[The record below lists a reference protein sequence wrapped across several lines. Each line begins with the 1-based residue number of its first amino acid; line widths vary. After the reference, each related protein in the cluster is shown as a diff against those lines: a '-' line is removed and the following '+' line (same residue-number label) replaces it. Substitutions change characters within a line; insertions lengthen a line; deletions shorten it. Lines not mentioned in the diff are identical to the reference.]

1 MKHKIIDRLH
11 EEDGFISGEKLSE
24 EFGLSRTAIWKH
36 VKALREDGYEIESVT
51 RRGYRLISSPDIINY
66 DEVKGELTASLIGKK
81 LIHFQSVG
89 STNDKAKEL
98 AVKAEEGTVIVAEE
112 QTSGK
117 GRLGRSWSS
126 PGRKGIYASIILK
139 PDMEPFNAAK
149 LTLLG
154 AAAVALALEDC
165 GIESQIKWPNDI
177 IINGKKAAGILT
189 EMSSELGIVNY
200 IILGIGI
207 NVNQSVEELPPEL
220 VDRATSLMIAAGK
233 AIQRKHLLAQ
243 VLNRLDELYAQ
254 FKEKGDIDQALDI
267 CRERSA
273 VIGKDIIVV
282 QGRKQRPGHAVS
294 INHDGELMVRFDE
307 GLEQVISGEVSIRT
321 EYGYI

>member
-36 VKALREDGYEIESVT
+36 VNALREDGYEIESVT

-189 EMSSELGIVNY
+189 EMSCELGIVNY

-243 VLNRLDELYAQ
+243 VLNRLDELYVQ
-254 FKEKGDIDQALDI
+254 FKETGDIDQALDI

>member
-11 EEDGFISGEKLSE
+11 EEEGFISGEKLSE

-36 VKALREDGYEIESVT
+36 VNALREDGYEIESVT

-66 DEVKGELTASLIGKK
+66 DEIKGELTASVIGKK
-81 LIHFQSVG
+81 LIYFQSIG

-98 AVKAEEGTVIVAEE
+98 AAKAEEGTVIVAEE

-154 AAAVALALEDC
+154 AASVALALEDC

-177 IINGKKAAGILT
+177 IIGGKKVAGILT
-189 EMSSELGIVNY
+189 EMSCELGIVNY

-220 VDRATSLMIAAGK
+220 VDKATSLRIAEGK

-243 VLNRLDELYAQ
+243 VLNRLDELYVQ
-254 FKEKGDIDQALDI
+254 LKETGDIEQALDI

-273 VIGKDIIVV
+273 VIGKDIIVI
-282 QGRKQRPGHAVS
+282 QGRKQRLGHAVS

-321 EYGYI
+321 EYGYV

>member
-1 MKHKIIDRLH
+1 
-11 EEDGFISGEKLSE
+11 
-24 EFGLSRTAIWKH
+24 
-36 VKALREDGYEIESVT
+36 
-51 RRGYRLISSPDIINY
+51 
-66 DEVKGELTASLIGKK
+66 
-81 LIHFQSVG
+81 
-89 STNDKAKEL
+89 
-98 AVKAEEGTVIVAEE
+98 
-112 QTSGK
+112 
-117 GRLGRSWSS
+117 
-126 PGRKGIYASIILK
+126 
-139 PDMEPFNAAK
+139 
-149 LTLLG
+149 
-154 AAAVALALEDC
+154 
-165 GIESQIKWPNDI
+165 
-177 IINGKKAAGILT
+177 
-189 EMSSELGIVNY
+189 LGIVNY

-254 FKEKGDIDQALDI
+254 FKETGDIDQALDI

-321 EYGYI
+321 EYGYV

>member
-11 EEDGFISGEKLSE
+11 EEEGFISGEKLSD

-36 VKALREDGYEIESVT
+36 INSLREDGYEIESVT

-66 DEVKGELTASLIGKK
+66 DEVKGELLTSIIGKK
-81 LIHFQSVG
+81 LIHFQSIG

-98 AVKAEEGTVIVAEE
+98 AGDSEEGTVIVAEE
-112 QTSGK
+112 QTSGR

-126 PGRKGIYASIILK
+126 PGRKGIYASVILK
-139 PDMEPFNAAK
+139 PDMEPANAAK

-154 AAAVALALEDC
+154 AAAVALALADC
-165 GIESQIKWPNDI
+165 GIEALIKWPNDI
-177 IINGKKAAGILT
+177 IIDGKKAAGILT
-189 EMSSELGIVNY
+189 EMSSELGIVNH

-207 NVNQSVEELPPEL
+207 NVNQSVEEIPPEL
-220 VDRATSLMIAAGK
+220 IDKAISLKAASGK
-233 AIQRKHLLAQ
+233 PIQRKHLIAL
-243 VLNRLDELYAQ
+243 VLNRLDELYVQ
-254 FKEKGDIDQALDI
+254 FKETGDMDHALDI

-273 VIGKDIIVV
+273 VIGKDIIVI
-282 QGRKQRPGHAVS
+282 QGRKQRSGHAVS
-294 INHDGELMVRFDE
+294 INHDGELMVRFEE

-321 EYGYI
+321 ENGYV

>member
-11 EEDGFISGEKLSE
+11 EEEGFISGEKLSE

-36 VKALREDGYEIESVT
+36 VNALREDGYEIESVT

-66 DEVKGELTASLIGKK
+66 DEIKGELTASVIGKK
-81 LIHFQSVG
+81 LIYFQSIG

-98 AVKAEEGTVIVAEE
+98 AAKAEEGTVIVAEE

-126 PGRKGIYASIILK
+126 PGRIGIYASIILK

-154 AAAVALALEDC
+154 AASVALALEDC

-177 IINGKKAAGILT
+177 IIGGKKVAGILT
-189 EMSSELGIVNY
+189 EMSCELGIVNY

-220 VDRATSLMIAAGK
+220 VDKATSLRIAEGK
-233 AIQRKHLLAQ
+233 AIKRKYLLAQ
-243 VLNRLDELYAQ
+243 VLNRLDELYVQ
-254 FKEKGDIDQALDI
+254 LKETGDIEQALDI

>member
-11 EEDGFISGEKLSE
+11 EEEGFISGEKLSE

-36 VKALREDGYEIESVT
+36 VNALREDGYEIESVT

-66 DEVKGELTASLIGKK
+66 DEIKGELTASVIGKK
-81 LIHFQSVG
+81 LIYFQSIG

-98 AVKAEEGTVIVAEE
+98 AAKAEEGTVIVAEE

-154 AAAVALALEDC
+154 AASVALALEDC

-177 IINGKKAAGILT
+177 IIGGKKVAGILT
-189 EMSSELGIVNY
+189 EMSCELGIVNY

-220 VDRATSLMIAAGK
+220 VDKATSLRIAEGK
-233 AIQRKHLLAQ
+233 AIKRKHLLAQ
-243 VLNRLDELYAQ
+243 VLNRLDELYVQ
-254 FKEKGDIDQALDI
+254 LKETGDIEQALDI

-321 EYGYI
+321 EYGYV

>member
-11 EEDGFISGEKLSE
+11 EEEGFISGEKLSD

-36 VKALREDGYEIESVT
+36 INSLREDGYEIESVT

-66 DEVKGELTASLIGKK
+66 DEVKGELLTSIIGKK
-81 LIHFQSVG
+81 LIHFQSIG

-98 AVKAEEGTVIVAEE
+98 AGDSEEGTVIVAEE
-112 QTSGK
+112 QTSGR

-126 PGRKGIYASIILK
+126 PGRKGIYASVILK
-139 PDMEPFNAAK
+139 PDMEPANAAK

-154 AAAVALALEDC
+154 AAAVALALADC
-165 GIESQIKWPNDI
+165 GIEALIKWPNDI
-177 IINGKKAAGILT
+177 IIDGKKAAGILT
-189 EMSSELGIVNY
+189 EMSSELGIVNH

-207 NVNQSVEELPPEL
+207 NVNQSVEEIPPEL
-220 VDRATSLMIAAGK
+220 IDKATSLKAASGK
-233 AIQRKHLLAQ
+233 PIQRKHLIAL
-243 VLNRLDELYAQ
+243 VLNRLDELYVQ
-254 FKEKGDIDQALDI
+254 FKETGDMDHALDI

-273 VIGKDIIVV
+273 VIGKDIIVI
-282 QGRKQRPGHAVS
+282 QGRKQRSGHAVS
-294 INHDGELMVRFDE
+294 INHDGELMVRFEE

-321 EYGYI
+321 ENGYV

>member
-11 EEDGFISGEKLSE
+11 EEEGFISGEKLSE

-36 VKALREDGYEIESVT
+36 VNALREDGYEIESVT

-66 DEVKGELTASLIGKK
+66 DEIKGELTASVIGKK
-81 LIHFQSVG
+81 LIYFQSIG

-98 AVKAEEGTVIVAEE
+98 AAKAEEGTVIVAEE

-154 AAAVALALEDC
+154 AASVALALEDC

-177 IINGKKAAGILT
+177 IIGGKKVAGILT
-189 EMSSELGIVNY
+189 EMSCELGIVNY

-220 VDRATSLMIAAGK
+220 VDKATSLRIAEGK
-233 AIQRKHLLAQ
+233 AIKRKHLLAQ
-243 VLNRLDELYAQ
+243 VLNRLNELYVQ
-254 FKEKGDIDQALDI
+254 LKETGDIEQALDI

-321 EYGYI
+321 EYGYV

>member
-11 EEDGFISGEKLSE
+11 EEEGFISGEKLSD

-36 VKALREDGYEIESVT
+36 INSLREDGYEIESVT

-66 DEVKGELTASLIGKK
+66 DEVKGELLTSIIGKK
-81 LIHFQSVG
+81 LIHFQSIG

-98 AVKAEEGTVIVAEE
+98 AGDSEEGTVIVAEE
-112 QTSGK
+112 QTSGR

-126 PGRKGIYASIILK
+126 RGRKGIYASVILK
-139 PDMEPFNAAK
+139 PDMEPANAAK

-154 AAAVALALEDC
+154 AAAVALALADC
-165 GIESQIKWPNDI
+165 GIEALIKWPNDI
-177 IINGKKAAGILT
+177 IIDGKKAAGILT
-189 EMSSELGIVNY
+189 EMSSELGIVNH

-207 NVNQSVEELPPEL
+207 NVNQSVEEIPPEL
-220 VDRATSLMIAAGK
+220 IDKATSLKAASGK
-233 AIQRKHLLAQ
+233 PIQRKHLIAL
-243 VLNRLDELYAQ
+243 VLNRLDELYVQ
-254 FKEKGDIDQALDI
+254 FKETGDMDHALDI

-273 VIGKDIIVV
+273 VIGKDIIVI
-282 QGRKQRPGHAVS
+282 QGRKQRSGHAVS
-294 INHDGELMVRFDE
+294 INHDGELMVRFEE

-321 EYGYI
+321 ENGYV

>member
-11 EEDGFISGEKLSE
+11 EEEGFISGEKLSE

-36 VKALREDGYEIESVT
+36 VNALREDGYEIESVT

-66 DEVKGELTASLIGKK
+66 DEIKGELTASVIGKK
-81 LIHFQSVG
+81 LIYFQSIG

-98 AVKAEEGTVIVAEE
+98 AAKAEEGTVIVAEE

-154 AAAVALALEDC
+154 AASVALALEDC

-177 IINGKKAAGILT
+177 IIGGKKVAGILT
-189 EMSSELGIVNY
+189 EMSCELGIVNY

-220 VDRATSLMIAAGK
+220 VDKATSLRIAEGK

-243 VLNRLDELYAQ
+243 VLNRLDELYVQ
-254 FKEKGDIDQALDI
+254 LKETGDIEQALDI

-321 EYGYI
+321 EYGYV

>member
-36 VKALREDGYEIESVT
+36 VNALREDGYEIESVT

-220 VDRATSLMIAAGK
+220 MDRATSLMIAAGK

-254 FKEKGDIDQALDI
+254 FKETGDIDQALDI

>member
-11 EEDGFISGEKLSE
+11 EEEGFISGEKLSE

-36 VKALREDGYEIESVT
+36 VNALREDGYEIESVT

-66 DEVKGELTASLIGKK
+66 DEIKGELTASVIGKK
-81 LIHFQSVG
+81 LIYFQSIG
-89 STNDKAKEL
+89 STNDRAKEL
-98 AVKAEEGTVIVAEE
+98 AAKAEEGTVIVAEE

-154 AAAVALALEDC
+154 AASVALALEDC

-177 IINGKKAAGILT
+177 IIGGKKVAGILT
-189 EMSSELGIVNY
+189 EMSCELGIVNY

-220 VDRATSLMIAAGK
+220 VDKATSLRIAEGK
-233 AIQRKHLLAQ
+233 AIKRKHLLAQ
-243 VLNRLDELYAQ
+243 VLNRLDELYVQ
-254 FKEKGDIDQALDI
+254 LKETGDIEQALDI

-273 VIGKDIIVV
+273 VIGKDIIVI

-321 EYGYI
+321 EYGYV

>member
-36 VKALREDGYEIESVT
+36 VNALREDGYEIESVT

>member
-11 EEDGFISGEKLSE
+11 EEEGFISGEKLSE

-36 VKALREDGYEIESVT
+36 VNALREDGYEIESVT

-66 DEVKGELTASLIGKK
+66 DEIKGELTASVIGKK
-81 LIHFQSVG
+81 LIYFQSIG

-98 AVKAEEGTVIVAEE
+98 AAKAEEGTVIVAEE

-154 AAAVALALEDC
+154 AASVALALEDC

-177 IINGKKAAGILT
+177 IIGGKKVAGILT
-189 EMSSELGIVNY
+189 EMSCELGIVNY

-220 VDRATSLMIAAGK
+220 VDKATSLRIAEGK
-233 AIQRKHLLAQ
+233 AIKRKYLLAQ
-243 VLNRLDELYAQ
+243 VLNRLDELY
-254 FKEKGDIDQALDI
+254 
-267 CRERSA
+267 
-273 VIGKDIIVV
+273 V
-282 QGRKQRPGHAVS
+282 
-294 INHDGELMVRFDE
+294 
-307 GLEQVISGEVSIRT
+307 
-321 EYGYI
+321 

>member
-36 VKALREDGYEIESVT
+36 VNALREDGYEIESVT

-254 FKEKGDIDQALDI
+254 FKETGDIDQALDI

>member
-11 EEDGFISGEKLSE
+11 EEEGFISGEKLSE

-36 VKALREDGYEIESVT
+36 VNALREDGYEIESVT

-66 DEVKGELTASLIGKK
+66 DEIKGELTASVIGKK
-81 LIHFQSVG
+81 LIYFQSIG

-98 AVKAEEGTVIVAEE
+98 AAKAEEGTVIVAEE

-154 AAAVALALEDC
+154 AASVALALEDC

-177 IINGKKAAGILT
+177 IIGGKKVAGILT
-189 EMSSELGIVNY
+189 EMSCELGIVNY

-220 VDRATSLMIAAGK
+220 VDKATSLRIAEGK
-233 AIQRKHLLAQ
+233 AIKRKHLLAQ
-243 VLNRLDELYAQ
+243 VLNRLDELYVQ
-254 FKEKGDIDQALDI
+254 LKVTGDIEQALDI

-321 EYGYI
+321 EYGYV

>member
-36 VKALREDGYEIESVT
+36 VNALREDGYEIESVT

-66 DEVKGELTASLIGKK
+66 DEVKGELTASVIGKK

-98 AVKAEEGTVIVAEE
+98 AVNAEEGTVIVAEE

-254 FKEKGDIDQALDI
+254 FKETGDIDQALDI

>member
-36 VKALREDGYEIESVT
+36 VNALREDGYEIESVT

-243 VLNRLDELYAQ
+243 VLNRLDELYVQ
-254 FKEKGDIDQALDI
+254 FKETGDIDQALDI

>member
-11 EEDGFISGEKLSE
+11 EEEGFISGEKLSE

-36 VKALREDGYEIESVT
+36 VNALREDGYEIESVT

-66 DEVKGELTASLIGKK
+66 DEIKGELTASVIGKK
-81 LIHFQSVG
+81 LIYFQSIG
-89 STNDKAKEL
+89 STNDRAKEL
-98 AVKAEEGTVIVAEE
+98 AAKAEEGTVIVAEE

-154 AAAVALALEDC
+154 AASVALALEDC

-177 IINGKKAAGILT
+177 IIGGKKVAGILT
-189 EMSSELGIVNY
+189 EMSCELGIVNY

-220 VDRATSLMIAAGK
+220 VDKATSLRIAEGK
-233 AIQRKHLLAQ
+233 AIKRKYLLAQ
-243 VLNRLDELYAQ
+243 VLNRLDELYVQ
-254 FKEKGDIDQALDI
+254 LKETGDIEQALDI

-321 EYGYI
+321 EYGYV